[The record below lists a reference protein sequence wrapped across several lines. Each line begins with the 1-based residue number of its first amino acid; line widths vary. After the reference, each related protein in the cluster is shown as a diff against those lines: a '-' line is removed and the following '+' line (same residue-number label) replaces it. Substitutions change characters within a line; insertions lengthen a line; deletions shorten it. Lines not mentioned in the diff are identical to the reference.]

1 MRMFTLSRIVCG
13 IDVRHEN
20 SEEKLI
26 SLIIRNEESST
37 LMSKNNP
44 NGLNA
49 KFIAVFPQPFFVN
62 LHRIRILCLPVP
74 LGFLFMYEK
83 RGTDYVHV
91 SVGGRRKNLIQST
104 EIVVPRLYVR
114 TTMLSLWIKS

>member
-1 MRMFTLSRIVCG
+1 MRMFTLSRIICG

-49 KFIAVFPQPFFVN
+49 KFIAVIPQPFFVN
-62 LHRIRILCLPVP
+62 LHVAFPYN
-74 LGFLFMYEK
+74 F
-83 RGTDYVHV
+83 
-91 SVGGRRKNLIQST
+91 
-104 EIVVPRLYVR
+104 
-114 TTMLSLWIKS
+114 